1 MKEKRVLRKDNT
13 LSAHGS
19 LYQIEEK
26 TRAKHLTVEERT
38 NGKIVISYKG
48 KPLRYSKIEKGPEG
62 VEEASSVQ
70 REAVRKNP
78 PTPPVE
84 RPWDSVVAFG

>member
-1 MKEKRVLRKDNT
+1 MLRKDNT
-13 LSAHGS
+13 ITAHGS

-48 KPLRYSKIEKGPEG
+48 NPLRYSKIEKGPKG
-62 VEEASSVQ
+62 AEEASSVQ
-70 REAVRKNP
+70 REAARKNP
-78 PTPPVE
+78 HTPPAE
-84 RPWDSVVAFG
+84 RPCGTVAFG